1 MEEVLKY
8 NLYDHG
14 LAVLTINRP
23 NKRNAISKEVVSLFA
38 QYITELENNT
48 DIKLLVITGEGQQAF
63 CAGGDL
69 KDFHGYLKADEAFEL
84 LKPMQEVLY
93 RIATLPFPTLA
104 WMNGS
109 ARGGGLEIASACDF
123 RFATENGD
131 YGFVQGNLGIATG
144 WGGGSLLYRRIH
156 PQQAHYW
163 LIESG
168 IKTVKELKEAGFI
181 QQVIQENIEPDAEEL
196 TIFLSKSVDQLR
208 HWKSEWLHHHSMEKL
223 KNEMV
228 EEVAGCSKLWESEAH
243 IEAVNRFFSKK

>member
-1 MEEVLKY
+1 MEQVLKY
-8 NLYDHG
+8 ERYENG

-38 QYITELENNT
+38 QYITELENN
-48 DIKLLVITGEGQQAF
+48 DNIKLLVITGEGQQAF
-63 CAGGDL
+63 CSGGDL
-69 KDFHGYLKADEAFEL
+69 KDFHGHLKADEAYEL

-109 ARGGGLEIASACDF
+109 ARGGGMELASACDF
-123 RFATENGD
+123 RFASENGN

-163 LIESG
+163 QIESA
-168 IKTVKELKEAGFI
+168 IKSVKELEEAGFI
-181 QQVIQENIEPDAEEL
+181 QKVIHQEFVPHAEEL
-196 TIFLSKSVDQLR
+196 TMFLSKSVEQLR
-208 HWKSEWLHHHSMEKL
+208 SWKAQWLRHHSIEQL
-223 KNEMV
+223 IFEMD
-228 EEVAGCSKLWESEAH
+228 EEVATCSKLWESEAH
-243 IEAVNRFFSKK
+243 IEAVNRFFSK

>member
-109 ARGGGLEIASACDF
+109 AEEAAWRSHQHVI
-123 RFATENGD
+123 FA
-131 YGFVQGNLGIATG
+131 
-144 WGGGSLLYRRIH
+144 LLRRM
-156 PQQAHYW
+156 
-163 LIESG
+163 G
-168 IKTVKELKEAGFI
+168 TM
-181 QQVIQENIEPDAEEL
+181 D
-196 TIFLSKSVDQLR
+196 LSKATSALLQVGEGVLFYID
-208 HWKSEWLHHHSMEKL
+208 
-223 KNEMV
+223 
-228 EEVAGCSKLWESEAH
+228 ES
-243 IEAVNRFFSKK
+243 ILNRLIIG